1 VEGIAFNSQRMVPKR
16 SFKTAARLNAARQ
29 DAARLDA
36 ARQKYSLCAEYFCIQ
51 TIHQ

>member
-1 VEGIAFNSQRMVPKR
+1 MVPKR
-16 SFKTAARLNAARQ
+16 SFKTAARLNAARLDAARL

-36 ARQKYSLCAEYFCIQ
+36 ARQKYLLCAEYFCIQ